1 MNYGNKKS
9 GHQFMM
15 QKINQ
20 LCGLVINFEVD
31 ILSVTVAY
39 VFKFI

>member
-1 MNYGNKKS
+1 MNLKS

-20 LCGLVINFEVD
+20 LCGLAIYFEVD
-31 ILSVTVAY
+31 ILPVPVAH